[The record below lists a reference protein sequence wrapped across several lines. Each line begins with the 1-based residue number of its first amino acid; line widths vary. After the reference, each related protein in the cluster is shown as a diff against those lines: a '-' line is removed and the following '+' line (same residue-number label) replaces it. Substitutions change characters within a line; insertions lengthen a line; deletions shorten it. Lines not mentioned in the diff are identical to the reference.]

1 MNLKVDKYSLA
12 IVLGLVIVVIWG
24 TSFLCSKVLVVN
36 GMQPNEVYFLRAF
49 ISYVCLLA
57 LCHNRLFADNV
68 KDELKLASLGI
79 FGGTLYYIL
88 ENTALEYSYTTNVSL
103 IVSASPLITTFISLL
118 LWKKQLSAKFWI
130 GVVLAVT
137 GLVLLISN
145 GNFSYTVRLFGD
157 LIAFCASFCWA
168 LYAVL
173 VKTIPSKYSVLFMT
187 RKVFF
192 YGVLFVIPTFLYT
205 PFTYPVSQIFTFS
218 VLFNLLYLALLS
230 SFLCFVVWNFVIR
243 QIGAMKAANLVYL
256 SPVFTFIAS
265 YFLLSEPLTVYS
277 VVGSMLV
284 LYGVYLSERDK

>member
-1 MNLKVDKYSLA
+1 MNLMVNKYILA

-118 LWKKQLSAKFWI
+118 LW
-130 GVVLAVT
+130 
-137 GLVLLISN
+137 N
-145 GNFSYTVRLFGD
+145 TVRLFGD
-157 LIAFCASFCWA
+157 LIALCASFCWA

-192 YGVLFVIPTFLYT
+192 YGVLFVIPTFLHT